1 MGYKRSIVEE
11 LIEKNWSDILNEE
24 FKKKY
29 FLNLKSFIEDAYK
42 KNPLLI
48 YPNKEKLFHAFNSC
62 PFKNVKVVILGQDP
76 YPTKGHANGLCFSVN
91 SNVYPFPKSL
101 NNIFKEL
108 KNDLSCAFPKSGNL
122 EKWGSQGVLLLNSVL
137 SVESGN
143 PGSHFNLGW
152 EKFTDKAIQLLG
164 NQKGIVFLLWGNKS
178 QKKASLINSKNNLI
192 LFAPH
197 PSPLSAYRGFFGC
210 SHFSKANTYLIS
222 KGKSP
227 INWVL

>member
-1 MGYKRSIVEE
+1 MEE
-11 LIEKNWSDILNEE
+11 LIENNWSEILNKE

-29 FLNLKSFIEDAYK
+29 FLNLKSFIEDTYK
-42 KNPLLI
+42 KEPLLI
-48 YPNKEKLFHAFNSC
+48 YPNKEKIFHAFNSC
-62 PFKNVKVVILGQDP
+62 PFKKVKVVVIGQDP

-91 SNVYPFPKSL
+91 SNVYPYPKSL

-108 KNDLSCAFPKSGNL
+108 QNDLSCAFPKSGNL
-122 EKWGSQGVLLLNSVL
+122 EKWASQGVLLLNSVL

-152 EKFTDKAIQLLG
+152 EEFTDKVIQLLG

-178 QKKASLINSKNNLI
+178 QKKARLINSKNNLI
-192 LFAPH
+192 LVAPH

-227 INWVL
+227 INWAL